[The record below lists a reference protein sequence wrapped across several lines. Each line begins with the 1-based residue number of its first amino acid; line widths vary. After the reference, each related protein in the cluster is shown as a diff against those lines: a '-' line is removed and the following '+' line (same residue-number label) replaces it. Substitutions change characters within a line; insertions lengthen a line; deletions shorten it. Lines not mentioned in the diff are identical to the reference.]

1 LGARKNTW
9 KYIIMKNFIK
19 RVKLSEEKKI
29 PTYDKTKIK
38 SKNIRVRM
46 FNHKRYFQLNIS

>member
-1 LGARKNTW
+1 MGARKNTW